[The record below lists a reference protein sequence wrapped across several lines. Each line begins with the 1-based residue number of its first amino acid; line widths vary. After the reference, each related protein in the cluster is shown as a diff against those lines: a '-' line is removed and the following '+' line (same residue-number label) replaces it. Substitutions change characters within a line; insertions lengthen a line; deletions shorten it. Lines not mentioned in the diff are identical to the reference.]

1 MRAVL
6 TQDLAEG
13 WGALGSGR
21 ADGAGASA
29 LLGTRRLQEST
40 LCFRDRRAGPLVQ
53 EGRTWKECPGLL
65 EQGWLGR
72 LLVPEAMVGA
82 HFPAWLGKHVLFTI
96 AAVRFL
102 RTSTSTASRVFWFL
116 LYSVAG
122 LGILV

>member
-1 MRAVL
+1 ML
-6 TQDLAEG
+6 QGPES
-13 WGALGSGR
+13 WP
-21 ADGAGASA
+21 AGA
-29 LLGTRRLQEST
+29 RRENVEGMSKIA
-40 LCFRDRRAGPLVQ
+40 RA
-53 EGRTWKECPGLL
+53 
-65 EQGWLGR
+65 GWLGL

-82 HFPAWLGKHVLFTI
+82 HSPAWLGKHVLITAYI